1 MEQFNKED
9 LLQLQMSMSPEH
21 KSGGSGSVDVE
32 SWPEELQAIY
42 QALLLDG
49 VDANELAEQIIEQQ
63 DADVVIRDAMLDV
76 DVPDGLT
83 QRIRQALEEQF
94 PSQSESQRER
104 PEEFV
109 RPRMGEVVQPG
120 MEASPRRRSLQLVG
134 LMSVVVFGL
143 ALWPLLVPNRPA
155 DVDIT
160 QIHKSITPWF
170 SEIEKIDT
178 WQSEALAA
186 EPANVLRLLQQ
197 HMNLGTKS
205 KYGQLSDGRE
215 VFDFSS
221 PRNGKVVIFILASN
235 APQVASPSFEVL
247 QVSGP
252 YGAAI
257 GKIGS
262 LQILLVTDES
272 MKRVQRFLHLTS

>member
-9 LLQLQMSMSPEH
+9 LLQLQDLISPEH
-21 KSGGSGSVDVE
+21 KSGGSSSVDVE
-32 SWPEELQAIY
+32 SWPEELQTIY

-49 VDANELAEQIIEQQ
+49 VDANELAVQIIEQQ
-63 DADVVIRDAMLDV
+63 EADVVIRDAMLEV
-76 DVPDGLT
+76 ELPDGLMH
-83 QRIRQALEEQF
+83 RIRQALEEQF
-94 PSQSESQRER
+94 SSRSESQDVR
-104 PEEFV
+104 PEELV

-120 MEASPRRRSLQLVG
+120 METNSRRRSLQLVG

-155 DVDIT
+155 DLDFT
-160 QIHKSITPWF
+160 QIEKSITPWF

-178 WQSEALAA
+178 WQSDVLAT
-186 EPANVLRLLQQ
+186 ETANILRLLQQ
-197 HMNLGTKS
+197 NMNLGIRS

-221 PRNGKVVIFILASN
+221 PRNGKVVVFILASD
-235 APQVASPSFEVL
+235 APQVTNPSFEVL

-257 GKIGS
+257 GRIGS
-262 LQILLVTDES
+262 LRILLVTDES
-272 MKRVQRFLHLTS
+272 MKRVQRFFV

>member
-9 LLQLQMSMSPEH
+9 LLQLQDLISPEH
-21 KSGGSGSVDVE
+21 KSGGSSSVDVE
-32 SWPEELQAIY
+32 SWPEELQTIY

-49 VDANELAEQIIEQQ
+49 VDANELAVQIIEQQ
-63 DADVVIRDAMLDV
+63 EADVVIRDAMLEV
-76 DVPDGLT
+76 ELPDGLMH
-83 QRIRQALEEQF
+83 RIRQALEQQF
-94 PSQSESQRER
+94 SSRSESQDVR
-104 PEEFV
+104 PEELV

-120 MEASPRRRSLQLVG
+120 METNSRRRSLQLVG

-155 DVDIT
+155 DLDFT
-160 QIHKSITPWF
+160 QIEKSITPWF

-178 WQSEALAA
+178 WQSDVLAT
-186 EPANVLRLLQQ
+186 ETANILRLLQQ
-197 HMNLGTKS
+197 NMNLGNRS

-221 PRNGKVVIFILASN
+221 PRNGKVVVFILASD
-235 APQVASPSFEVL
+235 APQVANPSFEVL

-252 YGAAI
+252 HGAAI
-257 GKIGS
+257 GRIGS
-262 LQILLVTDES
+262 LRILLVTDES
-272 MKRVQRFLHLTS
+272 MKRVQRFFV

>member
-9 LLQLQMSMSPEH
+9 LLQLQDLISSEH
-21 KSGGSGSVDVE
+21 NSGGSSSVDVE
-32 SWPEELQAIY
+32 SWPEELQTIY

-49 VDANELAEQIIEQQ
+49 VDANELAIQIIEQQ
-63 DADVVIRDAMLDV
+63 EADVVIRDAMLEV
-76 DVPDGLT
+76 ELPDGLMH
-83 QRIRQALEEQF
+83 RIRRALEEQF
-94 PSQSESQRER
+94 SSRSESQDVR
-104 PEEFV
+104 PEELV

-120 MEASPRRRSLQLVG
+120 METSSRRRSLQLVG

-143 ALWPLLVPNRPA
+143 ALWPLLVPNRAA
-155 DVDIT
+155 DLDFT
-160 QIHKSITPWF
+160 QIEKSITPWF

-178 WQSEALAA
+178 WQSDVLAT
-186 EPANVLRLLQQ
+186 ETANILRLLQQ
-197 HMNLGTKS
+197 NMNLGNRS

-221 PRNGKVVIFILASN
+221 PRNGKVVVFILASD
-235 APQVASPSFEVL
+235 APQVANSSFEVL

-257 GKIGS
+257 GRIGS
-262 LQILLVTDES
+262 LRILLVTDES
-272 MKRVQRFLHLTS
+272 MKRVQRFFV